1 MPLLDPN
8 QVVAVERDERV
19 VNLLNGTI
27 LKGENDVD
35 DRNRPASINEGPQDS
50 LKHVGLSSRPSRG
63 PPRLERGV
71 GESSAVL
78 ISRMAIDV
86 PPTRCYGT
94 VCSNYRLQL

>member
-71 GESSAVL
+71 GEFLSGLDLQDGHRRPSHPVL
-78 ISRMAIDV
+78 RYS
-86 PPTRCYGT
+86 
-94 VCSNYRLQL
+94 L